1 MELSVLNING
11 QETGRKVTLNDAVF
25 GIEPNDHVIY
35 LEHNGSTRK
44 LGRQKGGGGARRG
57 DINSPLLK
65 GGGRVFGPTP
75 RDYGFKLNKKVKILA
90 RKSALSYK
98 AKDNE
103 IIVVDNFDMAAP
115 KTKDFVNI
123 AKNLKVDGKK
133 TLVVLP
139 EVNKNV
145 YLSARNLQKA
155 EIMSAANIN
164 TYKILNA
171 DVLVIAEASLE
182 KIDSVLPWS
191 LRSRPRLQ
199 RRTITVMVL
208 LSVLTPTSS
217 RLRKRSR
224 IFTRFL

>member
-1 MELSVLNING
+1 MEVSVLNING
-11 QETGRKVTLNDAVF
+11 QETGRKVVLNEAVF

-35 LEHNGSTRK
+35 LDVKQYLANQRQGTAKSKERSEHSGSTRK

-57 DINSPLLK
+57 DINSPVLV
-65 GGGRVFGPTP
+65 GGGRVFGPKP
-75 RDYGFKLNKKVKILA
+75 RDYSFKLNKKVKILA

-123 AKNLKVDGKK
+123 TKNLKVEGKK

-155 EIMSAANIN
+155 EIMSANNIN

-182 KIDSVLPWS
+182 MINSVLN
-191 LRSRPRLQ
+191 
-199 RRTITVMVL
+199 
-208 LSVLTPTSS
+208 
-217 RLRKRSR
+217 K
-224 IFTRFL
+224 